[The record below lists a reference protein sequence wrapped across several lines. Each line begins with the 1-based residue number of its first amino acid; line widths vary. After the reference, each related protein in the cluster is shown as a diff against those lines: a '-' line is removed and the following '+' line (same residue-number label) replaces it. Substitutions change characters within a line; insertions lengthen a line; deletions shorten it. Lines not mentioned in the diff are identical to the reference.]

1 MESNS
6 IYLVSGYFTILSFLT
21 IDWNVKKKIHII
33 ENDDEIKN
41 VVAFILEAAGYEV
54 GSCKYDPSALPDIAC
69 DLILLDEWI
78 NQREGHLLCR
88 DIKAI
93 QNLAHIPV
101 IIFSTA
107 TDIEEI
113 VKTCGA
119 DGFVRKP
126 FDLDGL
132 LHEVERCLPLKGMTQ
147 LT

>member
-1 MESNS
+1 M
-6 IYLVSGYFTILSFLT
+6 
-21 IDWNVKKKIHII
+21 KKKIHII

-54 GSCKYDPSALPDIAC
+54 GSCKYDPNELSDIVC

-88 DIKAI
+88 DIKAV
-93 QNLAHIPV
+93 QKLAHIPV

-132 LHEVERCLPLKGMTQ
+132 LHEVERCLPLKGMAQ
-147 LT
+147 LTL